1 MAPVERGTAR
11 ARLTSTASPEA
22 EKEATVVAWVGG
34 VVKTILV
41 EEGQYVRTNQA
52 VVQLKDERLALEV
65 RRAEVTEPSWAVSP
79 FLPLLPC

>member
-1 MAPVERGTAR
+1 
-11 ARLTSTASPEA
+11 
-22 EKEATVVAWVGG
+22 VAWVGG